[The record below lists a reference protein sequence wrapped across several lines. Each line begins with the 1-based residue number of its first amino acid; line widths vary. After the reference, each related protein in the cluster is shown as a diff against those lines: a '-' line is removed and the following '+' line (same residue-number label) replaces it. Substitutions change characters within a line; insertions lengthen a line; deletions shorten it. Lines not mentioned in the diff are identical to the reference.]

1 MVDDD
6 PSVHRAIQLL
16 VLIPNWGEAL
26 GRGLSGLSR
35 RRPIVFALLVA
46 ISALAYVPL
55 AFGLWSALLVR
66 TFLPLHRGKRVL
78 IVDDEPLTETTL

>member
-35 RRPIVFALLVA
+35 RPIVLALLVA

-66 TFLPLHRGKRVL
+66 TFLPLHRGK
-78 IVDDEPLTETTL
+78 PF

>member
-1 MVDDD
+1 VVDDD

-16 VLIPNWGEAL
+16 VLIPNWGELL
-26 GRGLSGLSR
+26 GVVCRECRAARSF
-35 RRPIVFALLVA
+35 FALLVA

-66 TFLPLHRGKRVL
+66 TFLPVHRGKRVL

>member
-26 GRGLSGLSR
+26 GRGLSGVSP
-35 RRPIVFALLVA
+35 RPIVFFALLVS

-66 TFLPLHRGKRVL
+66 TFLPLHRGSAF
-78 IVDDEPLTETTL
+78 